1 MPNHFETIEFSSS
14 TNYSTYQLL
23 LIIRYFN
30 NIFEQIHNLQHKLY
44 LNIKNN
50 NKNERVIVEKKSYSK
65 T

>member
-1 MPNHFETIEFSSS
+1 MPNHFEIIEFSSS